1 MDDGSPNGYF
11 SQNPNQSQ
19 TQSGGRRRQ
28 KHPGDYLALL
38 DFVDT
43 QHRHTTSIP
52 IYLGCWRC
60 LWCVTS

>member
-38 DFVDT
+38 
-43 QHRHTTSIP
+43 I
-52 IYLGCWRC
+52 
-60 LWCVTS
+60 LWVLSVGIQQAFQSTWGVGVACGV